1 MRVTLRRLLTRLR
14 DQTRS
19 VTLAILLLATGMALL
34 LIELARSDLWFAA
47 AGTIPLTV
55 VAGFVIHKL
64 GRTSA
69 LTSRVMKSLRRTD
82 GYPSAPALGA
92 AIPTHT
98 GEELRI
104 IGAYTPKAHLTSR
117 LAGRQ
122 AAAVERDPQASARLF
137 AATHGMG
144 AALAPPHRGRVIA
157 LIGPKSTAD
166 RLSEHC
172 HVVMLHPSL
181 SQAELS
187 YHLPSAV
194 VIDETANSEGPW
206 ATALEPVGAVL
217 FEEIAEVVE
226 WAAKRSMTVHVVP
239 GGGTSPLGSTVLRS
253 LRTHIVALPEDSKE
267 GGASGVM
274 QALTTLVGER
284 REGVHT

>member
-1 MRVTLRRLLTRLR
+1 MRVTLRRLLRRSR

-19 VTLAILLLATGMALL
+19 VAVAILLFATGMALL
-34 LIELARSDLWFAA
+34 LIELARAELWFAA
-47 AGTIPLTV
+47 AGTIPLTIV
-55 VAGFVIHKL
+55 GGFVIHKL

-69 LTSRVMKSLRRTD
+69 LAARITKSVRRTD
-82 GYPSAPALGA
+82 GYPSAPALGTA
-92 AIPTHT
+92 TPTHT

-104 IGAYTPKAHLTSR
+104 IGAYTPKAHVTSR

-122 AAAVERDPQASARLF
+122 SAAVERDPQASARLF

-157 LIGPKSTAD
+157 LIGPESTAD

-194 VIDETANSEGPW
+194 VIDEAANSEGPW
-206 ATALEPVGAVL
+206 TTALEPVGAVL
-217 FEEIAEVVE
+217 FEEITDVVE
-226 WAAKRSMTVHVVP
+226 WAANRSMTVHVVP

-253 LRTHIVALPEDSKE
+253 LRTHIVVSSEHSKTD
-267 GGASGVM
+267 GDSGVV
-274 QALTTLVGER
+274 QALTALVRER